1 MKNWKLVFEDD
12 FNGAELNRDVWVKE
26 IGLVRNGE
34 PQYYTDEDRNCYL
47 QDGCLVIETL
57 REDYK
62 GAKFTSAAIETR
74 DEYTW
79 TYGRFEMK
87 AKLPRSHVL
96 WPAFWTLGKSIRHG
110 VNWPRCGEID
120 IMEMTGGDGTRDY
133 ETIATLHFESKATGE
148 HDERGGRD
156 YALVNDRRL
165 CDDFHIY
172 AVEWTKDSFVWY
184 FDDKIVYQCEITE
197 DMQGAFDE
205 PHFIILNTALENW
218 GGECSPNENTELPQK
233 YIVDYVRVYQEA

>member
-12 FNGAELNRDVWVKE
+12 FNGTELNREVWVKE
-26 IGLVRNGE
+26 IGMVRNGE

-47 QDGCLVIETL
+47 KDGCLVIETL
-57 REDYK
+57 REDYE

-120 IMEMTGGDGTRDY
+120 IMEMTGGVLEVSRLNLPINLKISLISALTS
-133 ETIATLHFESKATGE
+133 F
-148 HDERGGRD
+148 GGFSIMGQCMSM
-156 YALVNDRRL
+156 LPKGI
-165 CDDFHIY
+165 F
-172 AVEWTKDSFVWY
+172 SF
-184 FDDKIVYQCEITE
+184 KK
-197 DMQGAFDE
+197 
-205 PHFIILNTALENW
+205 L
-218 GGECSPNENTELPQK
+218 
-233 YIVDYVRVYQEA
+233 